1 MQKHS
6 IRQRIQRKERWCRK
20 MEKKLAVIVDN
31 KEITTE
37 VTNTEMCSSACDVA
51 METCSSECHDT
62 HRMCGGNTKETYL
75 EIFYFKQFY
84 KHFVFSED
92 EEGNRNKRME
102 KYFEVS
108 AVVDVGCGDT
118 KEFV

>member
-62 HRMCGGNTKETYL
+62 
-75 EIFYFKQFY
+75 F
-84 KHFVFSED
+84 
-92 EEGNRNKRME
+92 GNRRTLIAITKRLI
-102 KYFEVS
+102 KKVGQSSYFF
-108 AVVDVGCGDT
+108 C
-118 KEFV
+118 F